1 MSRLPE
7 ELLTLMHWVLYNES
21 NMHHIQKKLL
31 ELAKTNNLA
40 ECTLRRT
47 AELIGDPDMSP
58 GQIQHHLLQLEKR
71 NLLFINRKNKTQR
84 LESPVEDDRFVLVP
98 IVGSA
103 SCGPALNYADEYNEG
118 LLRISKQLLDKQSKQ
133 SNSNKHKYIAVRADG
148 DSMNNASVGRFRQSI
163 NSGDFVLVDISQR
176 CTEDGDYVLSIIGG
190 MANIKR
196 LKKHEEY
203 ISLESESFTP
213 ERFPPIIVDQ
223 SEDYM
228 INGKV
233 IAVYKNT
240 SG

>member
-1 MSRLPE
+1 
-7 ELLTLMHWVLYNES
+7 
-21 NMHHIQKKLL
+21 MHHIQKKLL

-71 NLLFINRKNKTQR
+71 HLLFINRKNKTQR

-103 SCGPALNYADEYNEG
+103 SCGPALNYAEEHYEG
-118 LLRISKQLLDKQSKQ
+118 FLRISKQLLGKQTTQLKDR
-133 SNSNKHKYIAVRADG
+133 YMAVKADG
-148 DSMNNASVGRFRQSI
+148 ESMNNARIGKSKQPI
-163 NSGDFVLVDISQR
+163 NSGDFVLVDVTQK
-176 CTEDGDYVLSIIGG
+176 CTDDGDYVLSIIGG

-203 ISLESESFTP
+203 ISLESESLTP
-213 ERFPPIIVDQ
+213 ERFPPIIVDR
-223 SEDYM
+223 SENYM

-233 IAVYKNT
+233 VAVYKNT

>member
-1 MSRLPE
+1 
-7 ELLTLMHWVLYNES
+7 
-21 NMHHIQKKLL
+21 MHHIQKKLL

-58 GQIQHHLLQLEKR
+58 GQVQHHLLQLEKR

-103 SCGPALNYADEYNEG
+103 SCGPALNYAEEYYEG
-118 LLRISKQLLDKQSKQ
+118 FLRISKQLLGKQTTQLK
-133 SNSNKHKYIAVRADG
+133 NRYMAVKADG
-148 DSMNNASVGRFRQSI
+148 ESMNNARIGKSKQPI
-163 NSGDFVLVDISQR
+163 NNGDFVLVDVTQN
-176 CTEDGDYVLSIIGG
+176 CAEDGDYVLSIIGG

-196 LKKHEEY
+196 LRKHEEY
-203 ISLESESFTP
+203 ISLESESLTP

-223 SEDYM
+223 SEDYV

-233 IAVYKNT
+233 VAVYKNT
-240 SG
+240 SS

>member
-1 MSRLPE
+1 
-7 ELLTLMHWVLYNES
+7 
-21 NMHHIQKKLL
+21 MHHIQKKLL

-103 SCGPALNYADEYNEG
+103 SCGPALNYAEEYYEG
-118 LLRISKQLLDKQSKQ
+118 FLRISKQLLGKQTTQLK
-133 SNSNKHKYIAVRADG
+133 NRYMAVKADG
-148 DSMNNASVGRFRQSI
+148 ESMNNARIGKSKQPI
-163 NSGDFVLVDISQR
+163 KSGDFVLVDVTQK
-176 CTEDGDYVLSIIGG
+176 CADDGDYVLSIIGG

-203 ISLESESFTP
+203 ISLESESLTP
-213 ERFPPIIVDQ
+213 ERFPPIIVGQ
-223 SEDYM
+223 SENYM

-233 IAVYKNT
+233 VAVYKNT
-240 SG
+240 SS

>member
-1 MSRLPE
+1 
-7 ELLTLMHWVLYNES
+7 
-21 NMHHIQKKLL
+21 MHHIQKKLL

-47 AELIGDPDMSP
+47 AELVGDPDMSP
-58 GQIQHHLLQLEKR
+58 GQVQHHLLQLEKR

-103 SCGPALNYADEYNEG
+103 SCGPALNYAEEHYEG
-118 LLRISKQLLDKQSKQ
+118 FLRISKQLLSKQ
-133 SNSNKHKYIAVRADG
+133 PAQLKNRYMAVKANG
-148 DSMNNASVGRFRQSI
+148 ESMNNARIGKSKQPI
-163 NSGDFVLVDISQR
+163 NSGDFVLVDISQH
-176 CTEDGDYVLSIIGG
+176 CAEDGDYVLSIIGG

-203 ISLESESFTP
+203 ISLESESLTP

-233 IAVYKNT
+233 VAVYKNT
-240 SG
+240 SS

>member
-1 MSRLPE
+1 
-7 ELLTLMHWVLYNES
+7 
-21 NMHHIQKKLL
+21 MHHIQKKLL

-71 NLLFINRKNKTQR
+71 HLLFINRKNKTQR

-103 SCGPALNYADEYNEG
+103 SCGPALNYAEEHYEG
-118 LLRISKQLLDKQSKQ
+118 FLRISKQLLGKQTTQLK
-133 SNSNKHKYIAVRADG
+133 NRYMAVKADG
-148 DSMNNASVGRFRQSI
+148 ESMNNARIGKSKQPI
-163 NSGDFVLVDISQR
+163 NSGDFVLVDISQH
-176 CTEDGDYVLSIIGG
+176 CAEDGDYVLSIIGG

-203 ISLESESFTP
+203 ISLESESLTP

-240 SG
+240 SS

>member
-1 MSRLPE
+1 
-7 ELLTLMHWVLYNES
+7 
-21 NMHHIQKKLL
+21 MHHIQKKLL

-103 SCGPALNYADEYNEG
+103 SCGPALNYAEEYYEG
-118 LLRISKQLLDKQSKQ
+118 FLRISKQLLGKQTTQLK
-133 SNSNKHKYIAVRADG
+133 NRYMAVKADG
-148 DSMNNASVGRFRQSI
+148 ESMNNARIGKSKQPI
-163 NSGDFVLVDISQR
+163 NNGDFVLVDVTQN
-176 CTEDGDYVLSIIGG
+176 CAEDGDYVLSIIGG

-203 ISLESESFTP
+203 ISLESESLTP

-223 SEDYM
+223 SENYM

-233 IAVYKNT
+233 VAVYKNT
-240 SG
+240 SS

>member
-1 MSRLPE
+1 
-7 ELLTLMHWVLYNES
+7 
-21 NMHHIQKKLL
+21 MHHIQKKLL

-58 GQIQHHLLQLEKR
+58 GQVQHHLLQLEKR

-103 SCGPALNYADEYNEG
+103 SCGPALNYAEEYYEG
-118 LLRISKQLLDKQSKQ
+118 FLRISKQLLGKQTTQLK
-133 SNSNKHKYIAVRADG
+133 NRYMAVKADG
-148 DSMNNASVGRFRQSI
+148 ESMNNARIGKSKQPI
-163 NSGDFVLVDISQR
+163 KSGDFVLVDVTQK
-176 CTEDGDYVLSIIGG
+176 CADDGDYVLSIIGG

-203 ISLESESFTP
+203 ISLESESLTP
-213 ERFPPIIVDQ
+213 ERFPPIIVGQ
-223 SEDYM
+223 SENYM

-233 IAVYKNT
+233 VAVYKNT
-240 SG
+240 SS

>member
-1 MSRLPE
+1 
-7 ELLTLMHWVLYNES
+7 
-21 NMHHIQKKLL
+21 MHHIQKKLL

-103 SCGPALNYADEYNEG
+103 SCGPALNYAEEYYEG
-118 LLRISKQLLDKQSKQ
+118 FLRISKQLLGKQTTQLK
-133 SNSNKHKYIAVRADG
+133 NRYMAVKADG
-148 DSMNNASVGRFRQSI
+148 ESMNNARIGKSKQPI
-163 NSGDFVLVDISQR
+163 KSGDFVLVDVTQK
-176 CTEDGDYVLSIIGG
+176 CADDGDYVLSIIGG

-196 LKKHEEY
+196 LKKYEEY
-203 ISLESESFTP
+203 ISLESESLTP
-213 ERFPPIIVDQ
+213 ERFPPIIVGQ
-223 SEDYM
+223 SEDCM

-240 SG
+240 SS

>member
-1 MSRLPE
+1 
-7 ELLTLMHWVLYNES
+7 
-21 NMHHIQKKLL
+21 MHHIQKKLL

-103 SCGPALNYADEYNEG
+103 SCGPALNYAEEYYEG
-118 LLRISKQLLDKQSKQ
+118 FLRISKQLLGKQTTQLK
-133 SNSNKHKYIAVRADG
+133 NRYMAVKADG
-148 DSMNNASVGRFRQSI
+148 ESMNNARIGKSKQPI
-163 NSGDFVLVDISQR
+163 NNGDFVLVDVTQN
-176 CTEDGDYVLSIIGG
+176 CAEDGDYVLSIIGG

-203 ISLESESFTP
+203 ISLESESLTP
-213 ERFPPIIVDQ
+213 ERFPPIIVGQ
-223 SEDYM
+223 SENYM

-233 IAVYKNT
+233 VAVYKNT
-240 SG
+240 SS

>member
-1 MSRLPE
+1 
-7 ELLTLMHWVLYNES
+7 
-21 NMHHIQKKLL
+21 MHHIQKKLL

-71 NLLFINRKNKTQR
+71 HLLFINRKNKTQR

-103 SCGPALNYADEYNEG
+103 SCGLALNYAEEYYEG
-118 LLRISKQLLDKQSKQ
+118 FLRISKQLLSKQ
-133 SNSNKHKYIAVRADG
+133 PTQLKNRYMAVKADG
-148 DSMNNASVGRFRQSI
+148 ESMNNARIGKSKQPI
-163 NSGDFVLVDISQR
+163 NSGDFVLVDVTQNYA
-176 CTEDGDYVLSIIGG
+176 EDGDYVLSIIGG

-196 LKKHEEY
+196 FKKHEEY
-203 ISLESESFTP
+203 ISLESESLTP

-223 SEDYM
+223 SENYM

-233 IAVYKNT
+233 VAVYKNT
-240 SG
+240 SS

>member
-1 MSRLPE
+1 
-7 ELLTLMHWVLYNES
+7 
-21 NMHHIQKKLL
+21 MHHIQKKLL

-103 SCGPALNYADEYNEG
+103 SCGPALNYAEEYYEG
-118 LLRISKQLLDKQSKQ
+118 FLRISKQLLGKQTTQLK
-133 SNSNKHKYIAVRADG
+133 NRYMAVKADG
-148 DSMNNASVGRFRQSI
+148 ESMNNARIGKSKQPI
-163 NSGDFVLVDISQR
+163 KSGDFVLVDVTQK
-176 CTEDGDYVLSIIGG
+176 CADDGDYVLSIIGG

-203 ISLESESFTP
+203 ISLESESLTP
-213 ERFPPIIVDQ
+213 ERFPPIIVGQ
-223 SEDYM
+223 SEDCM

>member
-1 MSRLPE
+1 
-7 ELLTLMHWVLYNES
+7 
-21 NMHHIQKKLL
+21 MHHIQKKLL

-58 GQIQHHLLQLEKR
+58 GQVQHHLLQLEKR

-103 SCGPALNYADEYNEG
+103 SCGPALNYAEEYYEG
-118 LLRISKQLLDKQSKQ
+118 FLRISKQLLSKQ
-133 SNSNKHKYIAVRADG
+133 PTQLKNRYMAVKADG
-148 DSMNNASVGRFRQSI
+148 ESMNNARIGKSKQPI
-163 NSGDFVLVDISQR
+163 NSGDFVLVDVTQNYA
-176 CTEDGDYVLSIIGG
+176 EDGDYVLSIIGG

-196 LKKHEEY
+196 FKKHEEY
-203 ISLESESFTP
+203 ISLESESLTP

-223 SEDYM
+223 SENYM

-233 IAVYKNT
+233 VAVYKNT

>member
-1 MSRLPE
+1 
-7 ELLTLMHWVLYNES
+7 
-21 NMHHIQKKLL
+21 MHHIQKKLL

-103 SCGPALNYADEYNEG
+103 SCGPALNYAEEYYEG
-118 LLRISKQLLDKQSKQ
+118 FLRISKQLLG
-133 SNSNKHKYIAVRADG
+133 KHTTQLKNRYMAVKADG
-148 DSMNNASVGRFRQSI
+148 ESMNNARIGKSKQPI
-163 NSGDFVLVDISQR
+163 KSGDFVLVDVTQNYA
-176 CTEDGDYVLSIIGG
+176 EDGDYVLSIIGG

-203 ISLESESFTP
+203 ISLESESLTP

-223 SEDYM
+223 SENYM

-233 IAVYKNT
+233 VAVYKNT
-240 SG
+240 NS

>member
-1 MSRLPE
+1 
-7 ELLTLMHWVLYNES
+7 
-21 NMHHIQKKLL
+21 MHHIPKKLL

-58 GQIQHHLLQLEKR
+58 GQIQHHLFQLEKR

-103 SCGPALNYADEYNEG
+103 SCGPALNYAEEHYEG
-118 LLRISKQLLDKQSKQ
+118 FLRISKQLLGKQTTQLK
-133 SNSNKHKYIAVRADG
+133 NRYMAVKADG
-148 DSMNNASVGRFRQSI
+148 ESMNNARIGKSKQPI
-163 NSGDFVLVDISQR
+163 NSGDFVLVDVTQK
-176 CTEDGDYVLSIIGG
+176 CADDGDYVLSIIGG

-203 ISLESESFTP
+203 ISLESESLTP
-213 ERFPPIIVDQ
+213 ERFPPIIVDR
-223 SEDYM
+223 SENYM

-233 IAVYKNT
+233 VAVYKNT
-240 SG
+240 SS

>member
-1 MSRLPE
+1 
-7 ELLTLMHWVLYNES
+7 
-21 NMHHIQKKLL
+21 MHHIQKKLL

-58 GQIQHHLLQLEKR
+58 GQVQHHLLQLEKR

-103 SCGPALNYADEYNEG
+103 SCGPALNYAEEYYEG
-118 LLRISKQLLDKQSKQ
+118 FLRISKQLLSKQ
-133 SNSNKHKYIAVRADG
+133 PTQLKNRYMAVKADG
-148 DSMNNASVGRFRQSI
+148 ESMNNARIGKSKQPI
-163 NSGDFVLVDISQR
+163 NSGDFVLVDVTQNYA
-176 CTEDGDYVLSIIGG
+176 EDGDYVLSIIGG

-196 LKKHEEY
+196 FKKHEEY
-203 ISLESESFTP
+203 ISLESESLTP

-223 SEDYM
+223 SENYM

-233 IAVYKNT
+233 VAVYKNT
-240 SG
+240 SS

>member
-1 MSRLPE
+1 
-7 ELLTLMHWVLYNES
+7 
-21 NMHHIQKKLL
+21 MHHIQKKLL

-47 AELIGDPDMSP
+47 AELVGDPDMSP
-58 GQIQHHLLQLEKR
+58 GQVQHHLLQLEKR

-98 IVGSA
+98 IVGTA

-118 LLRISKQLLDKQSKQ
+118 LLRISTQLRGKQLKQ
-133 SNSNKHKYIAVRADG
+133 SNSDRCKYIAIRADG
-148 DSMNNASVGRFRQSI
+148 DSMNNARIGKSKQPI
-163 NSGDFVLVDISQR
+163 NSGDFVLVDISQHYA
-176 CTEDGDYVLSIIGG
+176 EDGDYVLSIIGG

-203 ISLESESFTP
+203 ISLESESLTP

-223 SEDYM
+223 SEDCM

-240 SG
+240 SS

>member
-1 MSRLPE
+1 
-7 ELLTLMHWVLYNES
+7 
-21 NMHHIQKKLL
+21 MHHIQKKLL

-103 SCGPALNYADEYNEG
+103 SCGPALNYAEEYNEG
-118 LLRISKQLLDKQSKQ
+118 LLRISKQLLGKQSKFHDE
-133 SNSNKHKYIAVRADG
+133 HKYIAVKADG
-148 DSMNNASVGRFRQSI
+148 DSMNNARIGKSKQPI
-163 NSGDFVLVDISQR
+163 NSGDFVLVDVTQNYA
-176 CTEDGDYVLSIIGG
+176 EDGDYVLSIIGG

-203 ISLESESFTP
+203 ISLESESLTP
-213 ERFPPIIVDQ
+213 ERFPPIIVGQ
-223 SEDYM
+223 SENCM

-233 IAVYKNT
+233 VAVYKNT
-240 SG
+240 SS

>member
-1 MSRLPE
+1 
-7 ELLTLMHWVLYNES
+7 MHR
-21 NMHHIQKKLL
+21 IQKKLL

-103 SCGPALNYADEYNEG
+103 SCGPALNYAEEHYEG
-118 LLRISKQLLDKQSKQ
+118 FLRISKQLLGKQTTQLK
-133 SNSNKHKYIAVRADG
+133 NRYMAVKADG
-148 DSMNNASVGRFRQSI
+148 ESMNNARIGKSKQPI
-163 NSGDFVLVDISQR
+163 NSGDFVLVDVTQK
-176 CTEDGDYVLSIIGG
+176 CADDGDYVLSIIGG

-196 LKKHEEY
+196 FKKHEEY
-203 ISLESESFTP
+203 MSLESESLTP
-213 ERFPPIIVDQ
+213 ERFPPIIVDR
-223 SEDYM
+223 SENYM

-233 IAVYKNT
+233 VAVYKNT

>member
-1 MSRLPE
+1 
-7 ELLTLMHWVLYNES
+7 
-21 NMHHIQKKLL
+21 MHHIQKKLL

-84 LESPVEDDRFVLVP
+84 LESPMEDDRFVLVP

-103 SCGPALNYADEYNEG
+103 SCGPALNYAEEYNEG
-118 LLRISKQLLDKQSKQ
+118 LLRISKQLLGKQLKQ
-133 SNSNKHKYIAVRADG
+133 SNSDRCKYIAIRADG
-148 DSMNNASVGRFRQSI
+148 DSMNNARIGKSKQPI
-163 NSGDFVLVDISQR
+163 NSGDFVLVDISQH
-176 CTEDGDYVLSIIGG
+176 CAEDGDYILSIIGG

-203 ISLESESFTP
+203 ISLESESLTP
-213 ERFPPIIVDQ
+213 DRFPPIIVDQ

-233 IAVYKNT
+233 VAVYKNT
-240 SG
+240 SS

>member
-1 MSRLPE
+1 
-7 ELLTLMHWVLYNES
+7 
-21 NMHHIQKKLL
+21 MHHIQKKLL

-118 LLRISKQLLDKQSKQ
+118 LLRISKQLLGKQLKQ
-133 SNSNKHKYIAVRADG
+133 SNSDKYIAVRADG
-148 DSMNNASVGRFRQSI
+148 DSMNNASIGKFKQPI
-163 NSGDFVLVDISQR
+163 NSGDFVLVDISQH
-176 CTEDGDYVLSIIGG
+176 CAEDGDYVLSIIGG

-203 ISLESESFTP
+203 ISLESESLTP
-213 ERFPPIIVDQ
+213 DRFPPIIVDQ
-223 SEDYM
+223 SEDCM

-240 SG
+240 SS

>member
-1 MSRLPE
+1 
-7 ELLTLMHWVLYNES
+7 
-21 NMHHIQKKLL
+21 MHHIQKKLL

-71 NLLFINRKNKTQR
+71 HLLFINRKNKTQR

-103 SCGPALNYADEYNEG
+103 SCGPALNYAEEFYEG
-118 LLRISKQLLDKQSKQ
+118 FLRISKQLLGKQTTQLK
-133 SNSNKHKYIAVRADG
+133 NRYMAVKADG
-148 DSMNNASVGRFRQSI
+148 ESMNNARIGKSKQPI
-163 NSGDFVLVDISQR
+163 NSGDFVLVDVTQK
-176 CTEDGDYVLSIIGG
+176 CANDGDYVLSIIGG

-203 ISLESESFTP
+203 ISLESESLTP
-213 ERFPPIIVDQ
+213 EKFPPIIVGQ
-223 SEDYM
+223 SENCM

-233 IAVYKNT
+233 VAVYKNT
-240 SG
+240 SS

>member
-1 MSRLPE
+1 
-7 ELLTLMHWVLYNES
+7 
-21 NMHHIQKKLL
+21 MHHIQKKLL

-58 GQIQHHLLQLEKR
+58 GQVQHHLLQLKKR

-103 SCGPALNYADEYNEG
+103 SCGPALNYAEEFYEG
-118 LLRISKQLLDKQSKQ
+118 FLRISKQLLGKQTTQLKNKYMAVKADGESMNSARIGKSKQ
-133 SNSNKHKYIAVRADG
+133 P
-148 DSMNNASVGRFRQSI
+148 I
-163 NSGDFVLVDISQR
+163 NSGDFVLVDVTQK
-176 CTEDGDYVLSIIGG
+176 CANDGDYVLSIIGG

-203 ISLESESFTP
+203 ISLESESLTP
-213 ERFPPIIVDQ
+213 ERFPPIIVGQ
-223 SEDYM
+223 SENCM

-233 IAVYKNT
+233 VAVYKNT
-240 SG
+240 SS

>member
-1 MSRLPE
+1 
-7 ELLTLMHWVLYNES
+7 
-21 NMHHIQKKLL
+21 MHHIQKKLL

-58 GQIQHHLLQLEKR
+58 GQVQHHLLQLEKR

-103 SCGPALNYADEYNEG
+103 SCGPALNYAEEYYEG
-118 LLRISKQLLDKQSKQ
+118 FLRISKQLLGKQTTQLK
-133 SNSNKHKYIAVRADG
+133 NRYMAVKADG
-148 DSMNNASVGRFRQSI
+148 ESMNNARIGKSKQPI
-163 NSGDFVLVDISQR
+163 NNGDFVLVDVTQKYA
-176 CTEDGDYVLSIIGG
+176 EDGDYVLSIIGG

-203 ISLESESFTP
+203 ISLESESLTP
-213 ERFPPIIVDQ
+213 ERFPPIIVGQ
-223 SEDYM
+223 SENCM

-233 IAVYKNT
+233 VAVYKNT
-240 SG
+240 SS

>member
-1 MSRLPE
+1 
-7 ELLTLMHWVLYNES
+7 
-21 NMHHIQKKLL
+21 MHHIQKKLL

-103 SCGPALNYADEYNEG
+103 SCGPALNYAEEYYEG
-118 LLRISKQLLDKQSKQ
+118 FLRISKQLLGKQTTQLK
-133 SNSNKHKYIAVRADG
+133 NRYMAVKADG
-148 DSMNNASVGRFRQSI
+148 ESMNNARIGKSKQPI
-163 NSGDFVLVDISQR
+163 KSGDFVLVDVTQK
-176 CTEDGDYVLSIIGG
+176 CADDGDHVLSIIGG

-196 LKKHEEY
+196 LKKYEEY
-203 ISLESESFTP
+203 ISLESESLTP
-213 ERFPPIIVDQ
+213 ERFPPIIVGQ
-223 SEDYM
+223 SEDCM

-240 SG
+240 SS

>member
-1 MSRLPE
+1 
-7 ELLTLMHWVLYNES
+7 
-21 NMHHIQKKLL
+21 MHHIQKKLL

-103 SCGPALNYADEYNEG
+103 SCGPALNYAEEYYEG
-118 LLRISKQLLDKQSKQ
+118 FLRISKQLLG
-133 SNSNKHKYIAVRADG
+133 KHTTQLKNRYMAVKADG
-148 DSMNNASVGRFRQSI
+148 DSMNNAHIGKSKQPI
-163 NSGDFVLVDISQR
+163 NNGDFVLVDVTQK
-176 CTEDGDYVLSIIGG
+176 CANDGDYVLSIIGG

-203 ISLESESFTP
+203 ISLESESLTP
-213 ERFPPIIVDQ
+213 ERFPPIIVGQ
-223 SEDYM
+223 SESCM

-233 IAVYKNT
+233 VAVYKNT
-240 SG
+240 SS

>member
-1 MSRLPE
+1 
-7 ELLTLMHWVLYNES
+7 
-21 NMHHIQKKLL
+21 MHHIQKKLL

-103 SCGPALNYADEYNEG
+103 SCGPALNYAEEYYEG
-118 LLRISKQLLDKQSKQ
+118 FLRISKQLLGKQTTQLK
-133 SNSNKHKYIAVRADG
+133 NRYMAVKADG
-148 DSMNNASVGRFRQSI
+148 ESMNNARIGKSKQPI
-163 NSGDFVLVDISQR
+163 NSGDFVLVDVTQNYA
-176 CTEDGDYVLSIIGG
+176 EDGDYVLSIIGG

-203 ISLESESFTP
+203 ISLESESLTP
-213 ERFPPIIVDQ
+213 ERFPPIIVDR
-223 SEDYM
+223 SENYM

-233 IAVYKNT
+233 VAVYKNT

>member
-1 MSRLPE
+1 
-7 ELLTLMHWVLYNES
+7 
-21 NMHHIQKKLL
+21 MHHIQKKLL

-103 SCGPALNYADEYNEG
+103 SCGPALNYAEECYEG
-118 LLRISKQLLDKQSKQ
+118 FLRISKQLLGKQTTQLK
-133 SNSNKHKYIAVRADG
+133 NRYMAVKADG
-148 DSMNNASVGRFRQSI
+148 ESMNNARIGKSKQPI
-163 NSGDFVLVDISQR
+163 NNGDFVLVDVTQNYV
-176 CTEDGDYVLSIIGG
+176 EDGDYVLSIIGG

-203 ISLESESFTP
+203 ISLESESLTP
-213 ERFPPIIVDQ
+213 ERFPPIIVGQ
-223 SEDYM
+223 SENCM

-233 IAVYKNT
+233 VAVYKNT
-240 SG
+240 SS

>member
-1 MSRLPE
+1 
-7 ELLTLMHWVLYNES
+7 
-21 NMHHIQKKLL
+21 MHHIQKKLL

-58 GQIQHHLLQLEKR
+58 GQVQHHLLQLEKR

-103 SCGPALNYADEYNEG
+103 SCGPALNYAEEYYEG
-118 LLRISKQLLDKQSKQ
+118 FLRISKQLLGKQTTQLK
-133 SNSNKHKYIAVRADG
+133 NRYMAVKADG
-148 DSMNNASVGRFRQSI
+148 ESMNNARIGKSKQPI
-163 NSGDFVLVDISQR
+163 NSGDFVLVDVTQNYA
-176 CTEDGDYVLSIIGG
+176 EDGDYVLSIIGG

-196 LKKHEEY
+196 FKKHEEY
-203 ISLESESFTP
+203 ISLESESLTP

-223 SEDYM
+223 SENYM

-233 IAVYKNT
+233 VAVYKNT
-240 SG
+240 SS

>member
-1 MSRLPE
+1 
-7 ELLTLMHWVLYNES
+7 
-21 NMHHIQKKLL
+21 MHHIQKKLL

-103 SCGPALNYADEYNEG
+103 SCGPALNYAEEHYEG
-118 LLRISKQLLDKQSKQ
+118 FLRISKQLLGKQTAQLK
-133 SNSNKHKYIAVRADG
+133 NRYMAVKADG
-148 DSMNNASVGRFRQSI
+148 ESMNNARIGKSKQPI
-163 NSGDFVLVDISQR
+163 NSGDFVLVDISQH
-176 CTEDGDYVLSIIGG
+176 CAEDGDYVLSIIGG

-196 LKKHEEY
+196 FKKHDEY
-203 ISLESESFTP
+203 ISLESESLTP

-223 SEDYM
+223 SENYM

-233 IAVYKNT
+233 VAVYKNT
-240 SG
+240 SS

>member
-1 MSRLPE
+1 
-7 ELLTLMHWVLYNES
+7 MHR
-21 NMHHIQKKLL
+21 IQKKLL

-103 SCGPALNYADEYNEG
+103 SCGPALNYAEEHYEG
-118 LLRISKQLLDKQSKQ
+118 VLRISKQLLGKQTTQLK
-133 SNSNKHKYIAVRADG
+133 NRYMAVKADG
-148 DSMNNASVGRFRQSI
+148 ESMNNARIGKSKQPI
-163 NSGDFVLVDISQR
+163 NSGDFVLVDVTQK
-176 CTEDGDYVLSIIGG
+176 CADDGDYVLSIIGG

-196 LKKHEEY
+196 FKKHEEY
-203 ISLESESFTP
+203 MSLESESLTP
-213 ERFPPIIVDQ
+213 ERFPPIIFDR
-223 SEDYM
+223 SENYM

-233 IAVYKNT
+233 VAVYKNT

>member
-1 MSRLPE
+1 
-7 ELLTLMHWVLYNES
+7 
-21 NMHHIQKKLL
+21 MHHIQKKLL

-58 GQIQHHLLQLEKR
+58 GQVQHHLLQLEKR

-103 SCGPALNYADEYNEG
+103 SCGPALNYAEEYYEG
-118 LLRISKQLLDKQSKQ
+118 FLRISKQLLGKQTTQLK
-133 SNSNKHKYIAVRADG
+133 NRYMAVKADG
-148 DSMNNASVGRFRQSI
+148 ESMNNARIGKSKQPI
-163 NSGDFVLVDISQR
+163 NNGDFVLVDVTQNYA
-176 CTEDGDYVLSIIGG
+176 EDGDYVLSIIGG

-203 ISLESESFTP
+203 ISLESESLTP

-223 SEDYM
+223 SENYM

-233 IAVYKNT
+233 VAVYKNT
-240 SG
+240 SS

>member
-1 MSRLPE
+1 
-7 ELLTLMHWVLYNES
+7 
-21 NMHHIQKKLL
+21 MHHIQKKLL

-103 SCGPALNYADEYNEG
+103 SCGPALNYAEEHYEG
-118 LLRISKQLLDKQSKQ
+118 FLRISKQLLSKKPAQ
-133 SNSNKHKYIAVRADG
+133 LKNRYMAVKADG
-148 DSMNNASVGRFRQSI
+148 DSMNNARIGKSKQPI
-163 NSGDFVLVDISQR
+163 KSGDFVLVDVTQK
-176 CTEDGDYVLSIIGG
+176 CADDGDYVLSIIGG

-203 ISLESESFTP
+203 ISLESESLTP

-223 SEDYM
+223 SENYM

-233 IAVYKNT
+233 VAVYKNT
-240 SG
+240 SS

>member
-1 MSRLPE
+1 
-7 ELLTLMHWVLYNES
+7 
-21 NMHHIQKKLL
+21 MHHIQKKLL

-58 GQIQHHLLQLEKR
+58 GQVQHHLLQLEKR

-103 SCGPALNYADEYNEG
+103 SCGPALNYAEEYYEG
-118 LLRISKQLLDKQSKQ
+118 FLRISKQLLGKQTTQLK
-133 SNSNKHKYIAVRADG
+133 NRYMAVKADG
-148 DSMNNASVGRFRQSI
+148 ESMNNARIGKSKQPI
-163 NSGDFVLVDISQR
+163 NNGDFVLVDVTQK
-176 CTEDGDYVLSIIGG
+176 CVEDGDYVLSIIGG

-203 ISLESESFTP
+203 ISLESESLTP

-223 SEDYM
+223 SENYM

>member
-1 MSRLPE
+1 
-7 ELLTLMHWVLYNES
+7 
-21 NMHHIQKKLL
+21 MHHIQKKLL

-47 AELIGDPDMSP
+47 AELIGNPDMSP

-103 SCGPALNYADEYNEG
+103 SCGPALNYAEEYCEG
-118 LLRISKQLLDKQSKQ
+118 FLRISKQLLGKQTTQLK
-133 SNSNKHKYIAVRADG
+133 NRYMAVKADG
-148 DSMNNASVGRFRQSI
+148 ESMNNARIGKSKQPI
-163 NSGDFVLVDISQR
+163 NNGDFVLVDVTQNYA
-176 CTEDGDYVLSIIGG
+176 EDGDYVLSIIGG

-203 ISLESESFTP
+203 ISLESESLTP
-213 ERFPPIIVDQ
+213 ERFPPIIVGQ
-223 SEDYM
+223 SENCM

-233 IAVYKNT
+233 VAVYKNT
-240 SG
+240 SS

>member
-1 MSRLPE
+1 
-7 ELLTLMHWVLYNES
+7 
-21 NMHHIQKKLL
+21 MHHIQKKLL

-71 NLLFINRKNKTQR
+71 HLLFINRKNKTQR

-103 SCGPALNYADEYNEG
+103 SCGPALNYAEEFYEG
-118 LLRISKQLLDKQSKQ
+118 FLRISKQLLGKQTTQLK
-133 SNSNKHKYIAVRADG
+133 NRYMAVKADG
-148 DSMNNASVGRFRQSI
+148 ESMNNARIGKSKQPI
-163 NSGDFVLVDISQR
+163 NSGDFVLVDVTQK
-176 CTEDGDYVLSIIGG
+176 CANDGDYVLSIIGG

-203 ISLESESFTP
+203 ISLESESLTP
-213 ERFPPIIVDQ
+213 ERFPPIIVGQ
-223 SEDYM
+223 SENCM

-233 IAVYKNT
+233 VAVYKNT
-240 SG
+240 SS